1 MFNIPTPV
9 MIIKVIIIVI
19 IIIII
24 IIIKIL
30 IKIIIMIT
38 IKCYE
43 GLLMPTWLRNL
54 SIQCL

>member
-9 MIIKVIIIVI
+9 MIIKVIIIV

>member
-9 MIIKVIIIVI
+9 MIIKVIIIV
-19 IIIII
+19 IIII